1 MFTLIA
7 VVTAVA
13 AFEFAALKYGT
24 DSRLD
29 VRDPNARQGAS
40 ARWL

>member
-13 AFEFAALKYGT
+13 AFEFAVLRYGA

-29 VRDPNARQGAS
+29 VRDANARQGAT